1 MVVLEAFGL
10 ASKELFDYNRE
21 NYKFDQE
28 QRLERDMQRVEM
40 QINRFDLF
48 REDIEDLV
56 KLTVDKMDMYHIVGA
71 LFLSFTALVYCE
83 GIIEGPQPSFFMGLY
98 LLTVAASFVYLL
110 LAVWLS
116 MYASIASHSFGVRLR
131 TRYVRLPIPNLSQI
145 QSLTTKLSDFEKQGL
160 SKVMRL
166 PFGPTQEQQWQLEA
180 QRKDAS
186 ASQSSGS
193 PKALS
198 GPKQNALPE
207 TRLGVQED
215 KGFGREDLLMK
226 AAASVPGKHVELFR
240 KLQAKWQCYDA
251 YARVSMALGVNQMIQ
266 SVNYFVV
273 GVTMI
278 QTCSPSCGYAA
289 TIIFQSCAFGL
300 MFLDIAGL
308 KTWQIM
314 SLQIVGSLPMVLLV
328 IMLTFANVG
337 RESNEP
343 IEALCSAF
351 YAAPACA
358 FLEAL
363 WLELFMQAARPTK
376 DEASLP
382 RRFRT
387 VLFLDVFGDAAYDPT
402 EAEHVTVTAGVDGNL
417 DEQAGDVGRR
427 EVQQTQAAAS
437 ILAMES
443 AQSALRCWEAVPE
456 DLLTTFQ
463 ANQLRNLRSEFLKW
477 RQRYHGCLMKL
488 KSRRGVPYDPN
499 HLDARAL
506 RTWNE
511 LTELEQQQN
520 EFHGAVIGP
529 LQRRADGSTQHYD
542 LARNVAVWTL
552 APSTKVLDMN
562 QVFQRVQDVE
572 HEVTALLMA
581 ERGDVEAMGVSE
593 QDLEPRPFFKSRKR
607 VGHHRLPW
615 KSVRRMTAVLQ
626 VCWLFL
632 GTESLLNSLG
642 LFSGQSTF
650 GRRLEGSGDLRESLP
665 LTNVPAQWPHSTFF
679 HPAALY
685 CQAGDANSSTASII
699 IESPYM
705 QYQVHFDA
713 FSTAQFSPVS
723 MDSFPGMLLLDCG
736 AGGCSTAELQDGG
749 RVLALKWGAD
759 SGLTQHLPIQGQPWM
774 KLAGTKLPC
783 ASIKLLLSDQSGGK
797 ADLCYL
803 LAGWDGQHIPLVAL
817 EVANQSVLTH
827 EVRPRVD
834 APLGLAQGFAS
845 PEGFSCGLIALHMS
859 RNIRGGARLWAL
871 LPGRVEAWDL
881 SSLEALGAWKMES
894 SEPTFQPTSLCEVD
908 GRLLLSG
915 FVQQEPHL
923 FRTEIPRLI

>member
-1 MVVLEAFGL
+1 
-10 ASKELFDYNRE
+10 
-21 NYKFDQE
+21 
-28 QRLERDMQRVEM
+28 MQRVEM

-145 QSLTTKLSDFEKQGL
+145 QSLTTKLSDFEKQGF

-166 PFGPTQEQQWQLEA
+166 PFGPTGAQAWQLEA
-180 QRKDAS
+180 QRNEGSAAQSSDSPKTS
-186 ASQSSGS
+186 ASQ
-193 PKALS
+193 
-198 GPKQNALPE
+198 KQNASPE
-207 TRLGVQED
+207 IRLGEQGD
-215 KGFGREDLLMK
+215 LGFGREDLLMK

-251 YARVSMALGVNQMIQ
+251 YARISMALGVNQMIQ

-308 KTWQIM
+308 QTWQIM
-314 SLQIVGSLPMVLLV
+314 CLQIVGSLPMVLLV
-328 IMLTFANVG
+328 IMLTVANVG
-337 RESNEP
+337 RMSNEP
-343 IEALCSAF
+343 IEALCVAF
-351 YAAPACA
+351 YAAPVCA

-363 WLELFMQAARPTK
+363 WLELFMQTARPTK

-402 EAEHVTVTAGVDGNL
+402 EAEHAVVAAGVDGNL
-417 DEQAGDVGRR
+417 DDQAGDMNKR
-427 EVQQTQAAAS
+427 EIQQTQAAAA
-437 ILAMES
+437 LFAMES
-443 AQSALRCWEAVPE
+443 AQSALRCWEAIPQ
-456 DLLTTFQ
+456 DLLTRIQ
-463 ANQLRNLRSEFLKW
+463 VSQLYSLRQEFSEW
-477 RQRYHGCLMKL
+477 RHRYHGCLLKM
-488 KSRRGVPYDPN
+488 KSRRGVPYDPIQQ
-499 HLDARAL
+499 DARAL
-506 RTWNE
+506 RSWEE
-511 LTELEQQQN
+511 LTPLEQQQN
-520 EFHGAVIGP
+520 EFYAAVMGP
-529 LQRRADGSTQHYD
+529 LQRRADGSTQYYD
-542 LARNVAVWTL
+542 IMRNVAVWTL
-552 APSTKVLDMN
+552 SPGTKILDMTEVVN
-562 QVFQRVQDVE
+562 RVQNVE
-572 HEVTALLMA
+572 HEVTALLKT
-581 ERGDVEAMGVSE
+581 ERGDLEAIGVNE
-593 QDLEPRPFFKSRKR
+593 HERDEPRPFIFKSRKR

-626 VCWLFL
+626 ICWIFL
-632 GTESLLNSLG
+632 GVESLLSSLG
-642 LFSGQSTF
+642 VWSGHLKFDRRLQST
-650 GRRLEGSGDLRESLP
+650 SGESLP
-665 LTNVPAQWPHSTFF
+665 LTNVPALWPHSSFF
-679 HPAALY
+679 HPAALH
-685 CQAGDANSSTASII
+685 CEPGAANATDSII
-699 IESPYM
+699 VESPYM
-705 QYQVHFDA
+705 QYKVDFD
-713 FSTAQFSPVS
+713 TGIAQFSAVQTDTVHIGTRILECKAAECVTAQLQHGGKMIS
-723 MDSFPGMLLLDCG
+723 VEWS
-736 AGGCSTAELQDGG
+736 AGESSA
-749 RVLALKWGAD
+749 V
-759 SGLTQHLPIQGQPWM
+759 QHLQIQGQPWM

-783 ASIKLLLSDQSGGK
+783 ANIPLLLPK
-797 ADLCYL
+797 AREGDGECILF
-803 LAGWDGQHIPLVAL
+803 AGWDGQHIPLVAL
-817 EVANQSVLTH
+817 EVANQSVETH

-834 APLGLAQGFAS
+834 APLAEGFVN
-845 PEGFSCGLIALHMS
+845 PEGLGCGLIALHMS
-859 RNIRGGARLWAL
+859 RHASGARLWAL

-881 SSLEALGAWKMES
+881 TSLEALGAWKVEALQK
-894 SEPTFQPTSLCEVD
+894 PNFQPTSLCEIG

-923 FRTEIPRLI
+923 FRAEIPRLI